1 MTTGNEALAGSSR
14 PRSTVVA
21 RKAALVA
28 LLALSSYFVVIPG
41 IALVTP
47 AAEWDGNGPRYA
59 ETSLGDAFFW
69 AMMAAF
75 GVFALS
81 AVVALGSGLMGMLR
95 RR

>member
-1 MTTGNEALAGSSR
+1 MTARSETLAPSDR
-14 PRSTVVA
+14 PRSTVIA
-21 RKAALVA
+21 RRSGLVA
-28 LLALSSYFVVIPG
+28 LLSLISYFVVIPG

-69 AMMAAF
+69 VMMAAF
-75 GVFALS
+75 GVFAL
-81 AVVALGSGLMGMLR
+81 AAFVALLSGVVGLVR